1 MNSAQLLRARPE
13 LFGKLVLGA
22 DLWSTQRAIL
32 QAITKHRRV
41 AVKACHASGKSFAI
55 AIAVLWWIVAHR
67 DGIAV
72 TTAPT
77 WVQVQKIIWG
87 EIRRVMLLAR
97 ARSQLVLPVPNQTEL
112 MLGPGNYALGLS
124 TDDSTR
130 FQGFH
135 SGKVLIVLDEAPGVR
150 GEIYEAVEGISAGGD
165 VHVLALG
172 NPVTAGGP
180 FYEAFTS
187 DRGRWKTFTIDAF
200 DTPNLEGLS
209 LEQLRSLPPD
219 LPESHPFFTHAPRP
233 YLTTRRYVYESF
245 WKYGEASPFWQ
256 ARVRGQFP
264 EQAEDALISLRWLEA
279 ARDPKRLPNDE
290 QTLYAGIDV
299 AEAGNDETVC
309 AVRTEGGR
317 IVAMKS
323 WRGNS
328 RGPVIAFLNQFKDRL
343 EEINFD
349 RAGVGAY
356 FADDFEHL
364 GFRNVNGINVGE
376 ATRFPDRFRNT
387 KAELYW
393 ALRERFQ
400 EGQISG
406 LIDELATAQL
416 ASIRYEIN
424 PRGLVEIESK
434 DEMRKRGVKSP
445 DRAEAI
451 MLAFADR
458 TPGMLAYVRQKAQ
471 HQQAVEAAIR
481 DGKPPPEDP
490 WNADELIAAYNQVR
504 EEFERGIGG
513 STCPKCGGVLGS
525 TTTTNTDGRRYHPE
539 CARGW

>member
-1 MNSAQLLRARPE
+1 
-13 LFGKLVLGA
+13 
-22 DLWSTQRAIL
+22 
-32 QAITKHRRV
+32 
-41 AVKACHASGKSFAI
+41 
-55 AIAVLWWIVAHR
+55 LWWIVVHP

-77 WVQVQKIIWG
+77 WIQVQKIIWG
-87 EIRRVMLLAR
+87 EIRRVMSLAR
-97 ARSQLVLPVPNQTEL
+97 ARAQLVLPVPNQTEL
-112 MLGPGNYALGLS
+112 TIAPGNYALGLS

-135 SGKVLIVLDEAPGVR
+135 AGKVLIVLDEAPGVR
-150 GEIYEAVEGISAGGD
+150 GEIYEAVEGIAAGGD

-200 DTPNLEGLS
+200 DTPNLEGFS
-209 LEQLRSLPPD
+209 LDQLRSLPPH
-219 LPESHPFFTHAPRP
+219 LPESHPLFSHAPRP

-245 WKYGEASPFWQ
+245 WKYGEASAFWQ

-279 ARDPKRLPNDE
+279 AHEPRRLPNDDLR
-290 QTLYAGIDV
+290 LYAGIDV

-309 AVRTEGGR
+309 VIRSARGR
-317 IVAMKS
+317 IVAMES

-376 ATRFPDRFRNT
+376 ATRFSSRFRNL

-400 EGQISG
+400 EGQVSG
-406 LIDELATAQL
+406 LTDQLATAQL

-445 DRAEAI
+445 DRAEAL
-451 MLAFADR
+451 MLAFADCS
-458 TPGMLAYVRQKAQ
+458 PSMLTYVRQRAEY
-471 HQQAVEAAIR
+471 QQAVETAAR
-481 DGKPPPEDP
+481 EGKPPPDERDKGWDP
-490 WNADELIAAYNQVR
+490 IELSNAYDEIQLQML
-504 EEFERGIGG
+504 GG
-513 STCPKCGGVLGS
+513 ENCPKCGEPLGATKTMNS
-525 TTTTNTDGRRYHPE
+525 DGKYYHPQ
-539 CARGW
+539 CVRSW

>member
-1 MNSAQLLRARPE
+1 
-13 LFGKLVLGA
+13 V
-22 DLWSTQRAIL
+22 
-32 QAITKHRRV
+32 
-41 AVKACHASGKSFAI
+41 
-55 AIAVLWWIVAHR
+55 
-67 DGIAV
+67 
-72 TTAPT
+72 
-77 WVQVQKIIWG
+77 
-87 EIRRVMLLAR
+87 
-97 ARSQLVLPVPNQTEL
+97 
-112 MLGPGNYALGLS
+112 
-124 TDDSTR
+124 
-130 FQGFH
+130 
-135 SGKVLIVLDEAPGVR
+135 VLDEAPGVR
-150 GEIYEAVEGISAGGD
+150 AEVYEAVEGIGAGGD

-209 LEQLRSLPPD
+209 LEQLRSLPRD
-219 LPESHPFFTHAPRP
+219 LPESHPLFTHAPRP

-279 ARDPKRLPNDE
+279 ARDPKQLLNDDRA
-290 QTLYAGIDV
+290 LYAGIDV

-309 AVRTEGGR
+309 VIRTAGGR
-317 IVAMKS
+317 IVAMES

-328 RGPVIAFLNQFKDRL
+328 RGPVIAFLNHFKDRL

-356 FADDFEHL
+356 FATDFESF
-364 GFRNVNGINVGE
+364 GFCDVNGINVGE
-376 ATRFPDRFRNT
+376 ATQFPDRFRNL
-387 KAELYW
+387 KAQLYW

-400 EGQISG
+400 DGHVSG
-406 LIDELATAQL
+406 LTDELALMQL

-424 PRGLVEIESK
+424 PRGLIEIESK
-434 DEMRKRGVKSP
+434 DDLRKRGIKSP

-458 TPGMLAYVRQKAQ
+458 TPGILRYYQELA
-471 HQQAVEAAIR
+471 EAAALGNR
-481 DGKPPPEDP
+481 PPDNPPPPSVEGDD
-490 WNADELIAAYNQVR
+490 DELGELMNIYLNER
-504 EEFERGIGG
+504 ERLAKLR
-513 STCPKCGGVLGS
+513 P
-525 TTTTNTDGRRYHPE
+525 
-539 CARGW
+539 

>member
-32 QAITKHRRV
+32 QAVTRHRRV

-55 AIAVLWWIVAHR
+55 AVAVLWWIVAHR

-87 EIRRVMLLAR
+87 EIRRVMSLAR
-97 ARSQLVLPVPNQTEL
+97 ARGQLVLPVPNQTEL
-112 MLGPGNYALGLS
+112 TIAPGNYALGLS

-135 SGKVLIVLDEAPGVR
+135 AGKVLVVLDEAPGVR
-150 GEIYEAVEGISAGGD
+150 GEIFEAVEGIAAGGD

-180 FYEAFTS
+180 FYDAFTS

-219 LPESHPFFTHAPRP
+219 LPESHPLFSHAPRP

-245 WKYGEASPFWQ
+245 LKYGEASPFWQ

-279 ARDPKRLPNDE
+279 AHEPKRLPNDDLR
-290 QTLYAGIDV
+290 LYAGIDV

-309 AVRTEGGR
+309 VIRTARGR
-317 IVAMKS
+317 IVAMES

-356 FADDFEHL
+356 FADDFELL
-364 GFRNVNGINVGE
+364 GFRNVNGINVGK
-376 ATRFPDRFRNT
+376 ATRFSSRFRNL

-406 LIDELATAQL
+406 LTDELATAQL

-445 DRAEAI
+445 DRAEAL
-451 MLAFADR
+451 MLAFADCS
-458 TPGMLAYVRQKAQ
+458 PSMLTYVRQRAEY
-471 HQQAVEAAIR
+471 QQAVETAAR
-481 DGKPPPEDP
+481 EGKPPPDERDQGWDP
-490 WNADELIAAYNQVR
+490 TELSDAYHEIQLQML
-504 EEFERGIGG
+504 GG
-513 STCPKCGGVLGS
+513 GNCPKCGEPLGATKTMNS
-525 TTTTNTDGRRYHPE
+525 DGNYYHPQ
-539 CARGW
+539 CVRGW